1 VGLIRCIATGVSLA
15 LICPGAWA
23 DESPDAVPRKTIW
36 DGVYTEA
43 QASRGETIYPSVCGR
58 CHGYKLDGAPD
69 DPDMLPTPPIAGPK
83 FLRKWSGS
91 SLATLF
97 EYTRTTMPAI
107 NPQSLSDQEFADLIA
122 YALSVS
128 RARPGPAELQPEIT
142 TLAAIVIEQ
151 PR

>member
-1 VGLIRCIATGVSLA
+1 MGLIRLIAACILLA
-15 LICPGAWA
+15 LISRAAWP
-23 DESPDAVPRKTIW
+23 DEPPAAEAGRTIW

-43 QASRGETIYPSVCGR
+43 QAKRGEAIYPSVCGR

-83 FLRKWSGS
+83 FLRRWNGG

-97 EYTRTTMPAI
+97 EVTRTTMPAI

-128 RARPGPAELQPEIT
+128 RARPGPMELEPET
-142 TLAAIVIEQ
+142 TALADIVIEQ
-151 PR
+151 RQ

>member
-1 VGLIRCIATGVSLA
+1 MGLIRHFATGVLLA
-15 LICPGAWA
+15 LMCRAAWS
-23 DESPDAVPRKTIW
+23 DESPIAEAQRTIW

-43 QASRGETIYPSVCGR
+43 QARRGEANYPSVCGR

-97 EYTRTTMPAI
+97 EVTRTTMPAI

-122 YALSVS
+122 YALSVGH
-128 RARPGPAELQPEIT
+128 ARPGPTELKPEISA
-142 TLAAIVIEQ
+142 LSDIVIEQ
-151 PR
+151 QR